1 MPREVAFK
9 CHRGHGVYT
18 SARCPI
24 CYPVRGR
31 RRGQGGGGFGG
42 GRRGARARIASVL
55 ASDQLVGHSIFDGFE
70 QQVMPLTGT
79 ARSEDAIASEKMPAE
94 K

>member
-1 MPREVAFK
+1 MPREVAFT
-9 CHRGHGVYT
+9 CHTCDRKYNG
-18 SARCPI
+18 ARCLHCHPS
-24 CYPVRGR
+24 RGR

-42 GRRGARARIASVL
+42 GRRGARSRIESVL